1 MAQQEPVSF
10 QGLVSCDTSLCI
22 STMRLGAIGEKV
34 EARRPKIL
42 SASTPSDGGSTLRV
56 EVRRRMQVQ
65 AVGRRM

>member
-1 MAQQEPVSF
+1 
-10 QGLVSCDTSLCI
+10 
-22 STMRLGAIGEKV
+22 MRLGAIGEKV